1 MECGTVYLKL
11 VRPHKKYLPS
21 VKEAINEYISNQSE
35 FEIHAV
41 TKMIKAAENDFDDY
55 FERTENER
63 LGVNLKPGYVSHTVF
78 WLIENDE
85 YIGTFDLRHSL
96 TPYLKNIGGHIAY
109 QIRPDKY
116 RKGYAYAGLQLCLE
130 KAAEMGLKKVLLTCK
145 ENNIAS
151 YGVMHKAMID
161 TGGIE
166 DTPYNDNGVINKRVW
181 LWTTPKPTFYL
192 ICGFLGAGKTTY
204 SQKLA
209 AQTNAV
215 HLNPDE
221 WCMKLFSKEKYETNW
236 DDCFKKAVNSLWQK
250 ANEYAKQSKSVI
262 FDMGF
267 WDKKDRQNAYAKAID
282 MGFEPV
288 ICYVYAPDYILIG
301 RISQR
306 KGLIAEHNLKN
317 FSNLKTLFEAPDD
330 DEFYVRIDN
339 Y

>member
-1 MECGTVYLKL
+1 MYLKL
-11 VRPHKKYLPS
+11 ILPDQKYLLS
-21 VKEAINEYISNQSE
+21 VNDAIKKFVAAPSE
-35 FEIHAV
+35 FEIHV
-41 TKMIKAAENDFDDY
+41 IRKMIEAQKNNFADY
-55 FERTENER
+55 FLQTENER
-63 LGVNLKPGYVSHTVF
+63 LGKNLVPGHVSHTVF
-78 WLIENDE
+78 WLVDGNE

-116 RKGYAYAGLQLCLE
+116 RKGYAYAGLQLCLG

-221 WCMKLFSKEKYETNW
+221 WCMKLFSKEEYEANW

-250 ANEYAKQSKSVI
+250 ANEYAKQNKSVI

-288 ICYVYAPDYILIG
+288 ICYVYAPDDILIS

-306 KGLIAEHNLKN
+306 KGIIAEHNCKN

>member
-1 MECGTVYLKL
+1 MYLKL
-11 VRPHKKYLPS
+11 TLPDEKYLPS
-21 VKEAINEYISNQSE
+21 VNEAIKEYVSAPSD
-35 FEIHAV
+35 FEV
-41 TKMIKAAENDFDDY
+41 SVVRKMIDAQKNNFADY
-55 FERTENER
+55 FLQTENER
-63 LGVNLKPGYVSHTVF
+63 LGINLKPDRVCHSVF
-78 WLIENDE
+78 WLIDDDQ
-85 YIGTFDLRHSL
+85 YIGSFDLRHSL

-109 QIRPDKY
+109 QIRPSEY
-116 RKGYAYAGLQLCLE
+116 RKGYAYAGLQLCLK
-130 KAAEMGLKKVLLTCK
+130 KAAELGLSKVLLTCK
-145 ENNIAS
+145 ENNAAS
-151 YGVMHKAMID
+151 YGVMHKAMIT
-161 TGGIE
+161 TGGVE
-166 DTPYNDNGVINKRVW
+166 NTPYNDNGVINKRVW

-192 ICGFLGAGKTTY
+192 ICGFLGAGKTTC

-221 WCMKLFSKEKYETNW
+221 WCMKNFSKEEYENNW
-236 DDCFKKAVNSLWQK
+236 DECFKNTINTLWQK
-250 ANEYAKQSKSVI
+250 SAEYAKQNKSVI

-267 WDKKDRQNAYAKAID
+267 WDKKNRQEAYKKAAD

-288 ICYVYAPDYILIG
+288 ICYVYAPDDILIG

-317 FSNLKTLFEAPDD
+317 FDKLKTLFEAPDD

>member
-1 MECGTVYLKL
+1 MYLKL
-11 VRPHKKYLPS
+11 LLPDEKYLPS
-21 VKEAINEYISNQSE
+21 VNEAIKEYVSAPSD
-35 FEIHAV
+35 FEV
-41 TKMIKAAENDFDDY
+41 SVVRKMIDAQKNNFADY
-55 FERTENER
+55 FLQTENER
-63 LGVNLKPGYVSHTVF
+63 LGINLKPDRVCHSVF
-78 WLIENDE
+78 WLIDDDQ
-85 YIGTFDLRHSL
+85 YIGSFDLRHSL

-109 QIRPDKY
+109 QIRPSEY
-116 RKGYAYAGLQLCLE
+116 RKGYAYAGLQLCLK
-130 KAAEMGLKKVLLTCK
+130 KAAELGLSKVLLTCK
-145 ENNIAS
+145 ENNAAS
-151 YGVMHKAMID
+151 YGVMHKAMIT

-221 WCMKLFSKEKYETNW
+221 WCMKLFSKEEYETNW

-267 WDKKDRQNAYAKAID
+267 WDKKDRQNAYTKALD

-288 ICYVYAPDYILIG
+288 ICYVYTPDDILIS

-306 KGLIAEHNLKN
+306 KGIIAEHNCKN

>member
-1 MECGTVYLKL
+1 MYLKL
-11 VRPHKKYLPS
+11 ILPDEKYLPS
-21 VKEAINEYISNQSE
+21 VNEAIKEYVSAPSD
-35 FEIHAV
+35 FEV
-41 TKMIKAAENDFDDY
+41 SVVRKMIDAQKNNFADY
-55 FERTENER
+55 FLQTENER
-63 LGVNLKPGYVSHTVF
+63 LGINLKPDRVCHSVF
-78 WLIENDE
+78 WLIDDDR
-85 YIGTFDLRHSL
+85 YIGSFDLRHSL

-109 QIRPDKY
+109 QIRPSEY
-116 RKGYAYAGLQLCLE
+116 RKGYAYAGLQLCLK
-130 KAAEMGLKKVLLTCK
+130 KAAELGLSKVLLTCK
-145 ENNIAS
+145 ENNAAS
-151 YGVMHKAMID
+151 YGVMHKAMIT
-161 TGGIE
+161 TGGVE
-166 DTPYNDNGVINKRVW
+166 NTPYNDNGIINKRVW
-181 LWTTPKPTFYL
+181 LWTKPKPTFYL

-221 WCMKLFSKEKYETNW
+221 WCMKLFSKEEYEANW

-250 ANEYAKQSKSVI
+250 ANEYAKQNKSVI

-288 ICYVYAPDYILIG
+288 ICYVYAPDDILIS

-306 KGLIAEHNLKN
+306 KGIIAEHNCKN